1 MANNTVN
8 AAANPNLVNQ
18 LVDQAMA
25 TPEEK
30 AAPAKLTPPSDTLV
44 RLPGGYVTPAGEVIK
59 TAEVRELN
67 GRDEEMLGKVT
78 SYPRIFNAIVN
89 RAVVSIGSV
98 KADDSLLDTLLIGDR
113 DALLLGIFKATFGPE
128 AEIGAAC
135 AKCGELKDV
144 TVNVDE
150 DIRIKELVDPVTDTT
165 FTVESRNHSYLV
177 TLPTGVT
184 QKELINAEDRNSA
197 EITSVLLENT
207 VLEIDGRPVASP
219 AQIKNIGLLDRRK
232 IVQEIADRAPGPK
245 FEAVTVN
252 CPDCGGEVVVP
263 ISFGA
268 LFRF

>member
-25 TPEEK
+25 TPEETIK
-30 AAPAKLTPPSDTLV
+30 PAELTPPSDTSV
-44 RLPGGYVTPAGEVIK
+44 RLPSGYVTPTGEVIK
-59 TAEVRELN
+59 AAEVRELT
-67 GRDEEMLGKVT
+67 GRDEEALARVSGYARV
-78 SYPRIFNAIVN
+78 FNTILS
-89 RAVVSIGSV
+89 RAVVSVGNF
-98 KADDSLLDTLLIGDR
+98 KADDSILDGLLIGDR
-113 DALLLGIFKATFGPE
+113 DALLLGIYKATFG
-128 AEIGAAC
+128 AEVDMAAAC
-135 AKCGELKDV
+135 QACSDIKTV

-150 DIRIKELVDPVTDTT
+150 DIRVKELADPIADST
-165 FTVESRNHSYLV
+165 FTIEGKSHTYLV

-184 QKELINAEDRNSA
+184 QKELINAEDKNSA
-197 EITSVLLENT
+197 EVTSVLLENT
-207 VLEIDGRPVASP
+207 VLEIDGRPVVSP
-219 AQIKNIGLLDRRK
+219 LQIKNIGLLDRRK

-245 FEAVTVN
+245 FEAVKVT